1 MRKRYLDDLNENVAF
16 ERCIDVL
23 AELIEKYAGR
33 LSLCDIGYE
42 NWAACYESPIVTLPF
57 SFEDCAMRYC
67 SYQNHFGKKQNAR
80 LDIVKNQIDRRT
92 G

>member
-1 MRKRYLDDLNENVAF
+1 MRKRYFDDLNENVAF

-23 AELIEKYAGR
+23 AKLIEKYAGR

-42 NWAACYESPIVTLPF
+42 YWAACYESPIVTLPF
-57 SFEDCAMRYC
+57 SFEECAIRYR
-67 SYQNHFGKKQNAR
+67 SYHNHFEKNQKRR
-80 LDIVKNQIDRRT
+80 LDAVKNQIDSKT